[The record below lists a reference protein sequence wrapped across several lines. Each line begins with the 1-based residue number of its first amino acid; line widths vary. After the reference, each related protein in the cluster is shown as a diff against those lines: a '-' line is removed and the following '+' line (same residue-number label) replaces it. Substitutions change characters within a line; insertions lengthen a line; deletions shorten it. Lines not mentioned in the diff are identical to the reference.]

1 MRSQDKVNKIPPR
14 ERGRPPKETE
24 STVALDVDD
33 MVDSDLSRIIE
44 RAYRESVDIGTTYDI
59 AVGAAVRAVMAVY
72 PNMSRDEALDQ
83 IVRLRVPPY

>member
-1 MRSQDKVNKIPPR
+1 MRSQDKVNKIRPAFV
-14 ERGRPPKETE
+14 GRPPKETE

-72 PNMSRDEALDQ
+72 PNLSRDEALDQ